1 MNGITDDALVEEL
14 KLRFQENQKTLH
26 DLKIVTKKLEG
37 LNKKLQASEALKS
50 NFLSNIRN
58 EIDNPLASIMGFS
71 EHLLAAEQPNSETIR
86 AIAENIHSEAFIL
99 DFQLKNIFVAAELE
113 AGEAV
118 LIISNVDIGK
128 IIHSMIDSLKYLSN
142 EKQLTVDFSN
152 EIVTDFS
159 FKTDAEK
166 FHLALLN
173 LLKNAIEYSH
183 KENRVEIKASI
194 NKGCLSVSVQ
204 DFGIG
209 MNKSDLTVIFDRFT
223 QLDTGSTKSHGGH
236 GLGLS
241 VTRALLELLN
251 GTVSVRTDK
260 KEGSTFTLSIPEAE
274 TVLEVD
280 AFSSDSNEL
289 FFSDAEEY

>member
-1 MNGITDDALVEEL
+1 MNEITDDALVEEL
-14 KLRFQENQKTLH
+14 QLRFQKNRKTLH
-26 DLKIVTKKLEG
+26 DLRIVTKKLES
-37 LNKKLQASEALKS
+37 LNKKLQAAEAMKS

-58 EIDNPLASIMGFS
+58 EIDNPLAAIMSFS
-71 EHLLAAEQPNSETIR
+71 EYLLAAEQPNSETIR
-86 AIAENIHSEAFIL
+86 SMAASIHSEAFIL
-99 DFQLKNIFVAAELE
+99 DFQLRNIFVAAELE

-118 LIISNVDIGK
+118 PTISNVDIGK
-128 IIHSMIDSLKYLSN
+128 IFHSLIDSIKHLSN

-152 EIVTDFS
+152 EIADDFL

-183 KENRVEIKASI
+183 KKNRVEIKASM
-194 NKGCLSVSVQ
+194 NEGCLVVSVR

-209 MNKSDLTVIFDRFT
+209 INKSDLDMIFDRFS
-223 QLDTGSTKSHGGH
+223 QLETGTTKSHGGH

-241 VTRALLELLN
+241 ITKALLDLLN
-251 GTVSVRTDK
+251 GTISVETDK
-260 KEGSTFTLSIPEAE
+260 NQGSTFTLSIPEAE
-274 TVLEVD
+274 TELEMDV
-280 AFSSDSNEL
+280 FSSDSNEF